1 MCNRFTCD
9 RCGKNNDWPKE
20 SEDPYRFVIVVE
32 RINSY
37 DYQLDL
43 CPECYEALK
52 NFVNNCEEK
61 KDG

>member
-20 SEDPYRFVIVVE
+20 SEDTYRLVIVVE

-37 DYQLDL
+37 DYKLDL
-43 CPECYEALK
+43 CPECYKALK
-52 NFVNNCEEK
+52 NFMNCCEEK